1 METQTNAAGRA
12 LLAAGLVAATIGAGG
27 CATTG
32 VLAGPPVTRLIT
44 MFEMSPW
51 LNLDRH
57 RDPKPEGLSFILYLW
72 SDQLS
77 RGVHREGTLHIE
89 LYRRMGD
96 AENVRRELVDTYTYS
111 LKDIHR
117 SARPNAEFGD
127 FYLVSMS
134 WMPYDLAGRAIEI
147 IVRYQDPAGRIVREA
162 PMQKLVPAQAFR

>member
-1 METQTNAAGRA
+1 METQRKAAGRA

-44 MFEMSPW
+44 MFEISPW
-51 LNLDRH
+51 LNLDRN
-57 RDPKPEGLSFILYLW
+57 RDSKPEGISFVLYLW

-117 SARPNAEFGD
+117 SAKPNPGFGD
-127 FYLVSMS
+127 FYLVSLS
-134 WMPYDLAGRAIEI
+134 WMPYDLAGRSIEI
-147 IVRYQDPAGRIVREA
+147 VLRYQDPSGRVVREP
-162 PMQKLVPAQAFR
+162 PMQKLVPLKEFR